1 MKNIHEMSKEYVETN
16 HSPSSTSDLQAAMN
30 IAVAKSYTAGANYV
44 LSVMEDL
51 IDNFRYP
58 EVAHMTDKVEETI
71 LRLKGELTEVPEE
84 PKHSPFFDY
93 MKTLDTPETYE
104 KWRLTYDVAERYMR
118 DGKDPDD
125 HLEEIKQEV
134 SAAMAK
140 WKEKSK

>member
-1 MKNIHEMSKEYVETN
+1 MKNIHEMAKEYVETN
-16 HSPSSTSDLQAAMN
+16 HSPSSTSDFQAAMN
-30 IAVAKSYTAGANYV
+30 IAVAKAYVAGAEYTIKV
-44 LSVMEDL
+44 LEDL
-51 IDNFRYP
+51 LEHFRYP

-93 MKTLDTPETYE
+93 IKTLDTPETYDE
-104 KWRLTYDVAERYMR
+104 WRLAYDVAERYMR

-134 SAAMAK
+134 EKILAK
-140 WKEKSK
+140 